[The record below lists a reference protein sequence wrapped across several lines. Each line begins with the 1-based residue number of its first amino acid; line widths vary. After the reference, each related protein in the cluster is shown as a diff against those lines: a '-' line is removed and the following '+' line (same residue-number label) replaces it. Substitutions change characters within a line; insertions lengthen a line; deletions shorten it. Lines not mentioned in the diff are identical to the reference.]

1 VNLREV
7 APPPPSP
14 VPAGLLDEA
23 ETVTGALEQLVRRFP
38 DFACLT
44 FLARDR
50 TEARMTLGH
59 LWIRA
64 QSVHAALAA
73 AGIRRGDFVVLV
85 LPTGPELLA
94 AYFGTMLAGGVP
106 TLLAPPSNRFA
117 AEDVYR
123 DRLGFLLGHS
133 GARALVCDD
142 EVAALVATSEHLAR
156 ATVLTPARIPRPA
169 TLPDPSPA
177 RADDIAMAQYS
188 SGSTGTP
195 KGVLLSQ
202 RAVLNNVRATRDGFR
217 LAPSDIAVNWL
228 PLYHDLGL
236 IDAFLLPI
244 LAGAPAVLIPTMDF
258 MRAPSLWLWALH
270 HYGGTVALAPNFAYA
285 LSAQRIPDDELTG
298 LDLGAWRIAFNGSE
312 PVLAPTLAAFGAR
325 FARYGLRPTALVS
338 GWGLAESV
346 CISTVHPLGEAVR
359 VETIDRQALATDG
372 RARVTSGDGLASV
385 SVGTA
390 LPGVEIAIRDAAHAT
405 LPERHVGTIWL
416 RSTSLFIG
424 YHRAPGVT
432 AKALV
437 DGWLDTGDQ
446 GYLAGGHLY
455 FVARE
460 KDLIVIG
467 GEKYAPHDVETA
479 IGRVSGV
486 RAGCA
491 VAFGVIDPTRGTE
504 DVAAVVETHETDPA
518 ARAALGDAIRTA
530 VMHDTG
536 LALRHVVLVPP
547 GGVEKTT
554 SGKLAR
560 RATRD
565 RYADA
570 FTAK

>member
-23 ETVTGALEQLVRRFP
+23 DTVTGALEHLVRRFP

-44 FLARDR
+44 FLTRDR
-50 TEARMTLGH
+50 TEVRLTLRD

-64 QSVHAALAA
+64 QSQQAALQQ
-73 AGIRRGDFVVLV
+73 AGVGRGDFVVLV

-94 AYFGTMLAGGVP
+94 AYFGAMLAGGVP
-106 TLLAPPSNRFA
+106 ALLAPPSNRFA

-123 DRLGFLLGHS
+123 DRLTFLLEHS

-142 EVAALVATSEHLAR
+142 EVAALVATSAQPHR
-156 ATVLTPARIPRPA
+156 ATVVTPAQVARPA
-169 TLPDPSPA
+169 TLPLAVPVA
-177 RADDIAMAQYS
+177 ADAVATAQYS
-188 SGSTGTP
+188 SGSTGMP
-195 KGVLLSQ
+195 KGVLLSH

-217 LAPSDIAVNWL
+217 LAPTDTAVNWL

-236 IDAFLLPI
+236 IDAFLMPL
-244 LAGAPAVLIPTMDF
+244 LAGAPAVLIPTLDF
-258 MRAPSLWLWALH
+258 MRTPSLWLWAVH
-270 HYGGTVALAPNFAYA
+270 HYRGTVALAPNFAYA
-285 LSAQRIPDDELTG
+285 FTAQRIPDAELTG
-298 LDLGAWRIAFNGSE
+298 LDLGSWRIAVNASE
-312 PVLAPTLAAFGAR
+312 PVLAPTIAAFGER
-325 FARYGLRPTALVS
+325 FAPYGLRPTTLVP

-346 CISTVHPLGEAVR
+346 CISTLNPLGEVAR
-359 VETIDRQALATDG
+359 VETIDRQALAAQN
-372 RARVTSGDGLASV
+372 RARPTSGEGLASV
-385 SVGTA
+385 SSGIPI
-390 LPGVEIAIRDAAHAT
+390 PGVEIAIRDAAHAT

-416 RSTSLFIG
+416 RSTSLFNG
-424 YHRAPGVT
+424 YHRDPGIT

-479 IGRVSGV
+479 IGRVPGV

-491 VAFGVIDPTRGTE
+491 VAFGVIDPGRGTE
-504 DVAAVVETHETDPA
+504 DVAAVVETRETDPA

-536 LALRHVVLVPP
+536 LALRHIVLVPP